1 MFLQTTIFIFFKEGF
16 VLQHL
21 KSLSWQSKNFTEKF

>member
-1 MFLQTTIFIFFKEGF
+1 MLLQTIFFLKEGF

-21 KSLSWQSKNFTEKF
+21 KSLSWQSKNFTEKI